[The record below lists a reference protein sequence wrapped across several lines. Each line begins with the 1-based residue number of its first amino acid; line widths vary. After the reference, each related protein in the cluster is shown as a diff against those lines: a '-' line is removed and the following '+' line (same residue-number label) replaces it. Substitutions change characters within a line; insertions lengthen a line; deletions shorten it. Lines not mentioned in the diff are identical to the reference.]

1 MWEHHGDVG
10 VFCGLWTAWGFLGCD
25 DPWVDCSPLFSFLFF
40 PVLWSALLSPSLLS
54 LSLPAFPFHF
64 SSPSTFHCSPGTT
77 GVGPQLTSLFATS
90 QEQRAENTAVHWWVE
105 LRYIQ
110 VRLCS
115 PSLLLEFPVPGY
127 LAPGAGRGFSEG
139 LTCLPFL
146 QAYRVPFPGCLPRGF
161 VGACGS
167 AESLPSS
174 PHPGSPAGS
183 PLCCPHYPT
192 GKGLLIRL
200 YPS

>member
-1 MWEHHGDVG
+1 MGA
-10 VFCGLWTAWGFLGCD
+10 FCGLWTAWGVLGCD
-25 DPWVDCSPLFSFLFF
+25 DPWVDCSPSSFLFF
-40 PVLWSALLSPSLLS
+40 PVLWSALLSPSLRPPS
-54 LSLPAFPFHF
+54 PFT
-64 SSPSTFHCSPGTT
+64 SPPSPSTFHCSPGTT
-77 GVGPQLTSLFATS
+77 GVGPQLTSLFPTS
-90 QEQRAENTAVHWWVE
+90 QERGAENTAVHRWVE

-127 LAPGAGRGFSEG
+127 LAPGAGRAFSEG

-146 QAYRVPFPGCLPRGF
+146 QPYRVPSPGCLPRGF

-183 PLCCPHYPT
+183 PICCPHYPT